1 MQDAAVRWPLTSAT
15 PGLGSNLGPCGLT
28 RRYLAPTPKS
38 PECRGTVNFIACT
51 VGGSRDRP
59 GQAAPDKAASWVSRR
74 AGMMTLCS
82 MAGYSLCAQ
91 VQEGPHI
98 MGLII
103 ALLVVWLAFVIVG
116 FVAKALV
123 WLALV
128 GIVLFIATGIYGAF
142 RSRASRTG

>member
-1 MQDAAVRWPLTSAT
+1 
-15 PGLGSNLGPCGLT
+15 
-28 RRYLAPTPKS
+28 
-38 PECRGTVNFIACT
+38 
-51 VGGSRDRP
+51 
-59 GQAAPDKAASWVSRR
+59 
-74 AGMMTLCS
+74 MMALCS
-82 MAGYSLCAQ
+82 MAGYSLCAL

-116 FVAKALV
+116 FVVKALL

>member
-1 MQDAAVRWPLTSAT
+1 
-15 PGLGSNLGPCGLT
+15 
-28 RRYLAPTPKS
+28 
-38 PECRGTVNFIACT
+38 
-51 VGGSRDRP
+51 
-59 GQAAPDKAASWVSRR
+59 
-74 AGMMTLCS
+74 
-82 MAGYSLCAQ
+82 
-91 VQEGPHI
+91 

-116 FVAKALV
+116 FVVKALL